1 MEVKDGS
8 ILVPTLGEKPFFCAP
23 TFAWQS
29 YSELSLTRTFLGLQS
44 RLEFAGRLLIG
55 LPVLTFLVRRPID
68 RAGWSL
74 LGAPGVP
81 HGLQFLDFIR

>member
-1 MEVKDGS
+1 MEVK
-8 ILVPTLGEKPFFCAP
+8 F
-23 TFAWQS
+23 
-29 YSELSLTRTFLGLQS
+29 RGLQS
-44 RLEFAGRLLIG
+44 RSEFACRLLIG
-55 LPVLTFLVRRPID
+55 LPVSAFLVRRPID